1 MKDDLSRGSMH
12 MHSPPPATANWARSW
27 LVILCGGLFYGYQ
40 YILRVSPNMMKD
52 ELMQAFSVDATQL
65 GMIIACYYHTY
76 AAAQIPLGIVMD
88 RQGPKRLLMLA
99 ALVCAVSCIGFSLT
113 TNAYLAGAARLLMG
127 LGSAC
132 GFLGTLKLGALW
144 FPPTHMGRVI
154 AVAMVAGTCGATLG
168 GAPLEYM
175 INALGWR
182 AALQVLGVAGLVL
195 AGCMRAFIR
204 TQAPFTPVLEVQTS
218 AWQQLRAIIANPQS
232 WLIASFGMLMYMPI
246 ATLGDLWGVSF
257 ISSKYG
263 VSETVAATVMA
274 AMVVG
279 VGAGS
284 PVMAYLSDYLRSR
297 RIPMLIGAV
306 STAALYALLV
316 LGPAVPFEM
325 LYVLFF
331 AAGFLFNGQSLCFAA
346 AAETN
351 PRHVSGTALGFTN
364 MIVMVSGVAG
374 HPMVGRLL
382 DLRWD
387 GATAHGIR
395 TYSVANYEFALA
407 LIPCSLA
414 LAVLMVLWM
423 KETYPKS
430 PVSRVNPEG

>member
-1 MKDDLSRGSMH
+1 MPS
-12 MHSPPPATANWARSW
+12 SPPVSWARSW

-40 YILRVSPNMMKD
+40 YILRVSPNMMTT
-52 ELMQAFSVDATQL
+52 ELMHAFSIDATQL
-65 GMIIACYYHTY
+65 GIIIACYYHTY

-88 RQGPKRLLMLA
+88 RQGPKRLLTLA
-99 ALVCAVSCIGFSLT
+99 ALVCALSCIAFSLT
-113 TNAYLAGAARLLMG
+113 TNAYLAGGARLLMG

-144 FPPTHMGRVI
+144 FPATYMGRVI
-154 AVAMVAGTCGATLG
+154 AIAMVAGTCGATLG

-175 INALGWR
+175 INMLGWR
-182 AALQVLGVAGLVL
+182 MALQVLGTIGLVL
-195 AGCMRAFIR
+195 AALMRLFIPAN
-204 TQAPFTPVLEVQTS
+204 APYTPAREAQTS
-218 AWQQLRAIIANPQS
+218 SWQQLRAIISNPQS

-257 ISSKYG
+257 IHAKYG

-274 AMVVG
+274 AMVLGVG
-279 VGAGS
+279 VGS
-284 PVMAYLSDYLRSR
+284 PVMAYLSDYLQSR
-297 RIPMLIGAV
+297 RIPMLMGAT
-306 STAALYALLV
+306 STAALYALLI

-325 LYVLFF
+325 LYILFF
-331 AAGFLFNGQSLCFAA
+331 VAGFLFNGQSLCFAA

-364 MIVMVSGVAG
+364 MVVMISGVAG
-374 HPMVGRLL
+374 HPLVGRLL
-382 DLRWD
+382 DLRWE

-407 LIPCSLA
+407 LIPCSLV

-423 KETYPKS
+423 RETYPKS
-430 PVSRVNPEG
+430 PVSQKIQEG